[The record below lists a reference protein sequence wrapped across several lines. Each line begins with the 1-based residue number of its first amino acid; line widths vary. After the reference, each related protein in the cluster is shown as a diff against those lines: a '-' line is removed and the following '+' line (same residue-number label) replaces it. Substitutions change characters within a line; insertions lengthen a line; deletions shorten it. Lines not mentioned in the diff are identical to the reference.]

1 MQEKLIFL
9 KLPMLEVEHMEL
21 DVIQMITIYLH
32 NLLCL
37 NIPYSAPNFNFKNY
51 LDDHFKNKSYKY
63 YIVYLI
69 FRKSTEIIF
78 SQRSIIFIE
87 S

>member
-1 MQEKLIFL
+1 
-9 KLPMLEVEHMEL
+9 MLEVEHMEL

-37 NIPYSAPNFNFKNY
+37 NIPYLAPNFNFKNY
-51 LDDHFKNKSYKY
+51 LDDHFKTKSYKY
-63 YIVYLI
+63 YVVLI

-78 SQRSIIFIE
+78 CQRSIIFIE